1 MDRYEEMEDLR
12 RKWVPPAGLAGAVPR
27 TVRLAG
33 AGVAVVVLAVVMFA
47 GAAAAVIGLGAVA
60 RNQAEDHVLLR
71 DHGQDSEARITRH
84 WRENTKERRPMV
96 AYQFEWG
103 GNPYSGRSPL
113 PLRMWNTLAV
123 GSRLAV
129 RFLPEN
135 PRHNRP
141 RDWEASPLPAWL
153 PFVAGVVLAAVGAL
167 LVWLVRKQMR
177 LLAEGRAAPGLVR
190 RYSYAQHGKKHVHY
204 EFCLL
209 GGGIA
214 KGKTGPSRKLPAVGA
229 TICVVYE
236 RDNPRNNAPYPM
248 DLVKLA

>member
-27 TVRLAG
+27 PVRLAA
-33 AGVAVVVLAVVMFA
+33 AGVALVVLAAVMFA
-47 GAAAAVIGLGAVA
+47 GAVAVVVGLGAAA
-60 RNQAEDHVLLR
+60 RNQSEEHVRLR

-84 WRENTKERRPMV
+84 WRDSTKEHRPMV
-96 AYQFEWG
+96 AYEFEWEG
-103 GNPYSGRSPL
+103 RTHAGRSPL

-123 GSRLAV
+123 GSPLAV
-129 RFLPEN
+129 RLLPEN

-141 RDWEASPLPAWL
+141 RDWEASPLPAWF
-153 PFVAGVVLAAVGAL
+153 PFVAGGVLAGAGWL
-167 LVWLVRKQMR
+167 LVYLVRKQMR
-177 LLAEGRAAPGLVR
+177 LLSEGRPAPGLVR
-190 RYSYAQHGKKHVHY
+190 RYSYAQHGKKHIHY

-214 KGKTGPSRKLPAVGA
+214 KGKTGPSRKLPAIGA